1 MVMYNS
7 YKAKDRWMMMVHPNQ
22 DYWAPFCK
30 AIGKEEWI
38 NDPRYDTM
46 EKREQCAEEM
56 IRELDALFA
65 TRTWAEWEKRFKEHD
80 LIVSA
85 NHPLPEILEDE
96 QALANNFFTDID
108 HPVMGKAR
116 LLNSPLQF
124 SETPARITAAAPQ
137 LGAHTEEVLL
147 AAGYTWEDIAQFK
160 EEKVIP

>member
-1 MVMYNS
+1 MYNS

-46 EKREQCAEEM
+46 EKRDKNSEKM
-56 IRELDALFA
+56 IKELDALFA
-65 TRTWAEWEKRFKEHD
+65 TRTWTEWEVRFKEND
-80 LIVSA
+80 LIVSG
-85 NHPLPEILEDE
+85 NHPIPEILEDE
-96 QALANNFFTDID
+96 QAHVNNFFTDIE

-116 LLNSPLQF
+116 LLNSPVQF
-124 SETPARITAAAPQ
+124 SETPAKITGVAPQ

-147 AAGYTWEDIAQFK
+147 EIGYTWEDL
-160 EEKVIP
+160 EEMKQQKVIP